1 MLSILVSF
9 LRHTKKS
16 TTRKIMKRE
25 YRGLDDVFREQES
38 RFPSLLG
45 SENKILTKITGLFTK
60 RYVFMIP
67 LYQLI
72 SSPVKIM

>member
-1 MLSILVSF
+1 MLLILVSF
-9 LRHTKKS
+9 LCHTTKS

-25 YRGLDDVFREQES
+25 YRGLDDVLREQES

-60 RYVFMIP
+60 KYVFTIP

-72 SSPVKIM
+72 SP